1 MLLGHLPEQIAM
13 TAELLPLENAASWG
27 RIARA
32 RAVVPRTLLPLDV
45 IGCAEHQAVAQ
56 AIADASIT
64 RVRDAG
70 QLPLQPSEDTEIA
83 VITVRPVN
91 ITPADTSTG
100 ETILLAEAFRR
111 RHPRTASFAL
121 DYQASSRIVTD
132 LLNAVADADIV
143 IIGTVCADQ
152 DPAQG
157 ALVRELIRQG
167 KQPIVVALRTPY
179 DLRAFPEVETYLCA
193 YSYHPV
199 SVEAVARVLFGE
211 IEARG
216 ILPCTIPGSATV
228 QA

>member
-1 MLLGHLPEQIAM
+1 M
-13 TAELLPLENAASWG
+13 
-27 RIARA
+27 
-32 RAVVPRTLLPLDV
+32 
-45 IGCAEHQAVAQ
+45 
-56 AIADASIT
+56 
-64 RVRDAG
+64 
-70 QLPLQPSEDTEIA
+70 
-83 VITVRPVN
+83 
-91 ITPADTSTG
+91 
-100 ETILLAEAFRR
+100 
-111 RHPRTASFAL
+111 
-121 DYQASSRIVTD
+121 
-132 LLNAVADADIV
+132 

-179 DLRAFPEVETYLCA
+179 DLRAFTEVETYLCA